1 MPAPPAA
8 TLPAAAPNLPA
19 FIDIP
24 GVNIP
29 GVNIPG
35 INGLF
40 DDDPGDLPL
49 SMALLIAVAGLATV
63 ALVLRG
69 TFGRSPHLPV
79 VDETASLKFH

>member
-8 TLPAAAPNLPA
+8 TPPAAAPNLPA
-19 FIDIP
+19 FID
-24 GVNIP
+24 IP

-49 SMALLIAVAGLATV
+49 LMALLIAVAGLATV